1 MTDPVRTCAGSPRHA
16 PSAQPL
22 RAPTASRDRSLG
34 GRRKAF
40 LGTWSNRAAT
50 GTRGPLSRSSPANSV
65 DQRLFGGR
73 RTVLPSY
80 RARDMM
86 LSPYAEGAPS
96 FGGNHHMS
104 KLTDSLREGAHALL
118 DKASDWQ
125 ERIRHRAQAIWERE
139 GRPEGRHEDHWREAE
154 KEIAA
159 EDSATAA
166 AQKKPAVSKART
178 AKAGPKPTR
187 ATEARAKKSAPLA
200 DAAASKDV
208 SESTDARQARSA
220 TKSSRTTTPKT
231 RRAAPTKVKPS

>member
-1 MTDPVRTCAGSPRHA
+1 
-16 PSAQPL
+16 
-22 RAPTASRDRSLG
+22 
-34 GRRKAF
+34 
-40 LGTWSNRAAT
+40 
-50 GTRGPLSRSSPANSV
+50 
-65 DQRLFGGR
+65 
-73 RTVLPSY
+73 
-80 RARDMM
+80 
-86 LSPYAEGAPS
+86 
-96 FGGNHHMS
+96 MS

-166 AQKKPAVSKART
+166 ARKKPAVSKART

-187 ATEARAKKSAPLA
+187 TTAVRAKKSAPLV
-200 DAAASKDV
+200 DAAASKEF

-220 TKSSRTTTPKT
+220 TKPSRTTTPKT